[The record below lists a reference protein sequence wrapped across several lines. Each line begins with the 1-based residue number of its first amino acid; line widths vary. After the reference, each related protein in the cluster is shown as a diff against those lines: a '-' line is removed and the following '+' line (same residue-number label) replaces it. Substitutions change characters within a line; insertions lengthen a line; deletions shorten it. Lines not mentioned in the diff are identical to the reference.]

1 MPQRASR
8 LRPVFRRQQ
17 GRECV
22 RHKDLIRALAVTF
35 AKRVEQFTDIPTVA
49 ESGVPGFAVDNWYGF
64 QAPRGV
70 PAPIAIKLHS
80 EINRIMTMADVT
92 ARLAGLGIFPFT
104 LPTHTAYGQYIQ
116 SEIKKYGEVVKG
128 AGVKAD

>member
-1 MPQRASR
+1 MDAPQ
-8 LRPVFRRQQ
+8 PVQNFAPTAT
-17 GRECV
+17 
-22 RHKDLIRALAVTF
+22 ALPHAGQNP
-35 AKRVEQFTDIPTVA
+35 E
-49 ESGVPGFAVDNWYGF
+49 
-64 QAPRGV
+64 
-70 PAPIAIKLHS
+70 
-80 EINRIMTMADVT
+80 VT